1 MCTLEVPTKRWTR
14 DTGYGIRDGGSEV
27 EGVSVLHGPCFLSEW
42 YSVLRTHEVVSWAR
56 PHGWIWWGRSDGE
69 TVGPPQALGAPI
81 GGGEADLGTQL
92 HIGLRYLNQPPYR
105 IRNTPYTKVPY

>member
-1 MCTLEVPTKRWTR
+1 VYVGGADKDGIR
-14 DTGYGIRDGGSEV
+14 DTGYGMAEV
-27 EGVSVLHGPCFLSEW
+27 RLRVCASWPMLSLRMENM

-69 TVGPPQALGAPI
+69 TVGSPQALCAPI

-92 HIGLRYLNQPPYR
+92 HMGLRYLNQPPYR